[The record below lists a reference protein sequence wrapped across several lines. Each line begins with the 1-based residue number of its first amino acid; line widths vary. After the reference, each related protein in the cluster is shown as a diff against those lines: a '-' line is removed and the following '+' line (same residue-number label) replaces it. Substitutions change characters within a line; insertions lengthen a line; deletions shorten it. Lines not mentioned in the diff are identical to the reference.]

1 MTCASFASTGPRRSG
16 LRRAMLGLVLL
27 AGLLAAALP
36 AFAATLTATLDRTSL
51 AMGETVTL
59 VLSLAG
65 GDSSTPPDLSALA
78 KDFEILDRRRGSRTT
93 TVDGK
98 RTQVN
103 EWVMLLAPKRTG
115 TLTVPALSVAGLST
129 QPVRLDVSRAPAVD
143 VNEDRPLFVQLEVG
157 KGDAYVQGEIPLTV
171 RIYDALGM
179 RSGALT
185 RPEAE
190 GASIATRGEQQ
201 TYLRTIGKK
210 RYRVYQQDYV
220 MTPQKSGTIHIL
232 PITLKAVVPGSSG
245 ASLDAEMARLLGR
258 PPSPQAW
265 LDAGAP
271 GREINL
277 HTDPVDVEVKPR
289 PSAATGWFLPA
300 KAVTLTGQWA
310 SPPAKAQVGDTL
322 TRTIRLV
329 AVGATPNQ
337 LPPLT
342 PLAVEGLRQY
352 EDESRPETVQV
363 KGEAAAQLTQVVSVV
378 PTRSG
383 TFTLPAVEVDWWNT
397 AASRA
402 EKAVLPAETFTI
414 AGTAPEPTSTGDQ
427 AVAVVEDAPEAPPE
441 GAPAPAGTD
450 LVAAI
455 VVPALAYIETH
466 ARLVAAVAAGLLTL
480 GLFLAVIWRHRAA
493 RARRRTLRPAPA
505 RRVPFRTRRGG
516 GEAAI
521 AAALDALAAA
531 AKRNDARAAQAA
543 YLAFLRAAGA
553 PRAPALEDAA
563 RDLGL
568 SLHGAMPARW
578 RGRALARAVKAERA
592 ARRPARAP
600 RGARLAPLYPSEG

>member
-1 MTCASFASTGPRRSG
+1 MTRLSLLLTARRS
-16 LRRAMLGLVLL
+16 LLALVLL
-27 AGLLAAALP
+27 AGLLLAALP
-36 AFAATLTATLDRTSL
+36 ALAATLTATTDRTSL

-65 GDSSTPPDLSALA
+65 GDSSTPPDLSGLA
-78 KDFEILDRRRGSRTT
+78 KDFEILDRRRGSRTA

-115 TLTVPALSVAGLST
+115 TLTIPALSVAGLST
-129 QPVRLDVSRAPAVD
+129 PPVRLDVARAPAVD
-143 VNEDRPLFVQLEVG
+143 VNEDRPLFIQLEAG
-157 KGDAYVQGEIPLTV
+157 KGDAYVQGEIPISV

-190 GASIATRGEQQ
+190 GASFANRGEQQ
-201 TYLRTIGKK
+201 SYLRTIGKK

-232 PITLKAVVPGSSG
+232 PITLKATVPGSSSAG
-245 ASLDAEMARLLGR
+245 LDAEMARLLGR
-258 PPSPQAW
+258 PPSPAPW

-271 GREINL
+271 NREINL

-289 PSAATGWFLPA
+289 PSAASGWFLPA
-300 KAVTLTGQWA
+300 KAVTLTSQWS

-322 TRTIRLV
+322 TRTLRLV

-337 LPPLT
+337 LPPLA
-342 PLAVEGLRQY
+342 PLAVDGLRQY
-352 EDESRPETVQV
+352 EDESRPEAVQV

-378 PTRSG
+378 PSRPG

-397 AASRA
+397 AANRQ

-414 AGTAPEPTSTGDQ
+414 AGAAAEPAASADQ
-427 AVAVVEDAPEAPPE
+427 NLAVVEDAPETPPE

-466 ARLVAAVAAGLLTL
+466 ARLVAAVAAGLLAF
-480 GLFLAVIWRHRAA
+480 GLFLALIGRHRAA

-505 RRVPFRTRRGG
+505 RRMAFRARRGG
-516 GEAAI
+516 GEAMV
-521 AAALDALAAA
+521 AAALDTLAAA
-531 AKRNDARAAQAA
+531 GKRNDARAAQAA
-543 YLAFLRAAGA
+543 YLSFLRAAGA
-553 PRAPALEDAA
+553 PRAPALEEAA
-563 RDLGL
+563 RALGL
-568 SLHGAMPARW
+568 ALHGAAPGGW
-578 RGRALARAVKAERA
+578 RGRALVKAVKAERA

>member
-1 MTCASFASTGPRRSG
+1 M
-16 LRRAMLGLVLL
+16 RRAAFAPEGIRRALLALALL
-27 AGLLAAALP
+27 AGLLGTALP
-36 AFAATLTATLDRTSL
+36 AFAATLTASTDRTSL

-59 VLSLAG
+59 VLSLSG
-65 GDSSTPPDLSALA
+65 GDSTTPPDLSALS
-78 KDFEILDRRRGSRTT
+78 KDFEILDRRRGSRTV

-103 EWVMLLAPKRTG
+103 EWMMLLAPKRTG
-115 TLTVPALSVAGLST
+115 TLTIPPLSVAGLTT
-129 QPVRLDVSRAPAVD
+129 QPVRLDVARAPAVD
-143 VNEDRPLFVQLEVG
+143 VNEDRPLFVQMEVG

-171 RIYDALGM
+171 RIYDSVGM

-190 GASIATRGEQQ
+190 GASIAPRGEQQ
-201 TYLRTIGKK
+201 SYVRTIGKK

-220 MTPQKSGTIHIL
+220 MTPQKSGTIHIQSV
-232 PITLKAVVPGSSG
+232 TLKAVVPGSSG

-300 KAVTLTGQWA
+300 KAVTLTAQWS

-363 KGEAAAQLTQVVSVV
+363 KGETAAQVTQVVSVV
-378 PTRSG
+378 PTRPG

-397 AASRA
+397 ATSRA

-414 AGTAPEPTSTGDQ
+414 AGTAPEPASAADQ
-427 AVAVVEDAPEAPPE
+427 AVAVVEEAPEAPPE

-466 ARLVAAVAAGLLTL
+466 SRLVAAVAAGLLTL
-480 GLFLAVIWRHRAA
+480 GLFLAVVGRARAA
-493 RARRRTLRPAPA
+493 RARRRTLRPATA
-505 RRVPFRTRRGG
+505 RRMPFRTRRGG

-531 AKRNDARAAQAA
+531 AKRNDARATQAA

-553 PRAPALEDAA
+553 PRAPALEEAA
-563 RDLGL
+563 RELGL
-568 SLHGAMPARW
+568 SLHGDTHGAAPPRW

>member
-1 MTCASFASTGPRRSG
+1 MMRLAFPRAARRG
-16 LRRAMLGLVLL
+16 LLALMLL
-27 AGLLAAALP
+27 AGLLLAALP
-36 AFAATLTATLDRTSL
+36 ALAATLTASTDRTSL

-59 VLSLAG
+59 VLSLSG
-65 GDSSTPPDLSALA
+65 GDSSTPPDLSVLSR
-78 KDFEILDRRRGSRTT
+78 DFEILDRRRGSRTVT
-93 TVDGK
+93 ADGK

-115 TLTVPALSVAGLST
+115 TLTIPALSVAGLST
-129 QPVRLDVSRAPAVD
+129 QPVRLDVTRAPAVD
-143 VNEDRPLFVQLEVG
+143 VNEDRPLFIQMEAG
-157 KGDAYVQGEIPLTV
+157 KGDAYVQGEIPITV

-190 GASIATRGEQQ
+190 GASFAPRGEQQ
-201 TYLRTIGKK
+201 SYLRTIGKK

-220 MTPQKSGTIHIL
+220 MTPQRSGTIHIQ
-232 PITLKAVVPGSSG
+232 PITLKAIVPGSSG

-271 GREINL
+271 GRELNL

-289 PSAATGWFLPA
+289 PSAASGWFLPA
-300 KAVTLTGQWA
+300 KAVTLTGQWS

-322 TRTIRLV
+322 TRTLRLV

-337 LPPLT
+337 LPPLA
-342 PLAVEGLRQY
+342 PLAVDGLRQY

-378 PTRSG
+378 PSRAG

-397 AASRA
+397 ATNRQ

-414 AGTAPEPTSTGDQ
+414 AGAAPEPAASADQ
-427 AVAVVEDAPEAPPE
+427 NVAVVEDAPETPPQ

-480 GLFLAVIWRHRAA
+480 GLFLALIGRARAA

-505 RRVPFRTRRGG
+505 RRMAFRARRGG
-516 GEAAI
+516 GEAMV
-521 AAALDALAAA
+521 AAALDTLAAA
-531 AKRNDARAAQAA
+531 GKRNDARAAQAA

-553 PRAPALEDAA
+553 PRAPALEEAA
-563 RDLGL
+563 RALGL
-568 SLHGAMPARW
+568 ALHGAAPGAW
-578 RGRALARAVKAERA
+578 RGRALVKAVKAERA

>member
-1 MTCASFASTGPRRSG
+1 MTRAACALAGPRRA
-16 LRRAMLGLVLL
+16 LLALALL
-27 AGLLAAALP
+27 AGLLVAALP
-36 AFAATLTATLDRTSL
+36 ALAATLTATTDRTSL

-65 GDSSTPPDLSALA
+65 GDSTTPPDLSALS
-78 KDFEILDRRRGSRTT
+78 KDFEIVDRRRGSRTI

-103 EWVMLLAPKRTG
+103 EWMMLLAPKRTG
-115 TLTVPALSVAGLST
+115 TLTIPALTVAGLST
-129 QPVRLDVSRAPAVD
+129 QPVRLDVARAPAVD

-157 KGDAYVQGEIPLTV
+157 KGDAYVQGEIPLSV

-190 GASIATRGEQQ
+190 GASFAPRGEQQ
-201 TYLRTIGKK
+201 SYVRTIGKK

-220 MTPQKSGTIHIL
+220 MTPQKSGTLHIL

-258 PPSPQAW
+258 QPNPSAW

-271 GREINL
+271 GREVNL

-300 KAVTLTGQWA
+300 TAVTLTSQWA

-337 LPPLT
+337 LPPLV

-363 KGEAAAQLTQVVSVV
+363 KGAAAAQLTQVVSVV
-378 PTRSG
+378 PTRPG
-383 TFTLPAVEVDWWNT
+383 AFTLPAVEVDWWNT
-397 AASRA
+397 AANRA

-414 AGTAPEPTSTGDQ
+414 AGAPLEPAAGGDQ
-427 AVAVVEDAPEAPPE
+427 TVAVVEEEPQAPPE
-441 GAPAPAGTD
+441 GTPAPAGTD

-480 GLFLAVIWRHRAA
+480 GLFLAVIWRTRAA

-505 RRVPFRTRRGG
+505 RRMPFRARRGG
-516 GEAAI
+516 GEAAV
-521 AAALDALAAA
+521 AAALDGLAAS
-531 AKRNDARAAQAA
+531 AKRNDAVAAQAA
-543 YLAFLRAAGA
+543 YLTFLRVAGA
-553 PRAPALEDAA
+553 PRAPALEEAA
-563 RDLGL
+563 RELGVA
-568 SLHGAMPARW
+568 LHGAMPARW
-578 RGRALARAVKAERA
+578 RGRALVKAVKAERV
-592 ARRPARAP
+592 ARRPARVP

>member
-1 MTCASFASTGPRRSG
+1 MTTLPSVRAAV
-16 LRRAMLGLVLL
+16 RRAVLAVLL
-27 AGLLAAALP
+27 LGSLLAALP
-36 AFAATLTATLDRTSL
+36 ALAATLTATTDRTSV

-65 GDSSTPPDLSALA
+65 GDSSTPPDLSALSR
-78 KDFEILDRRRGSRTT
+78 DFEIVDRRRGSRTT

-98 RTQVN
+98 RTVVN

-115 TLTVPALSVAGLST
+115 TLTIPALSVAGLST
-129 QPVRLDVSRAPAVD
+129 QPVRLDVAAAPPVD
-143 VNEDRPLFVQLEVG
+143 VNEDRPLFVQMEAG
-157 KGDAYVQGEIPLTV
+157 KGDAYVQGEIPISV

-190 GASIATRGEQQ
+190 GASFAPRGEQQ
-201 TYLRTIGKK
+201 TYVRTIGKK

-232 PITLKAVVPGSSG
+232 PITLKATVPGSSS

-258 PPSPQAW
+258 QPSPSGW

-277 HTDPVDVEVKPR
+277 HTDPLDVEVKPR

-300 KAVTLTGQWA
+300 KAVTLTSQWS
-310 SPPAKAQVGDTL
+310 SPPTKAQVGDTL

-337 LPPLT
+337 LPPLA
-342 PLAVEGLRQY
+342 PLAVDGLRQY
-352 EDESRPETVQV
+352 EDESRPEAVQV

-378 PTRSG
+378 PSRPG

-397 AASRA
+397 AANRQ
-402 EKAVLPAETFTI
+402 EKAVLPPETFSI
-414 AGTAPEPTSTGDQ
+414 AGAAPAPPTSADQ
-427 AVAVVEDAPEAPPE
+427 NVAVVEDEPQEPAQ
-441 GAPAPAGTD
+441 GAPAPPGQD

-480 GLFLAVIWRHRAA
+480 GLFLAVIGRHRAA

-505 RRVPFRTRRGG
+505 RRAPFRAGRGG
-516 GEAAI
+516 GEAVVT
-521 AAALDALAAA
+521 AALDRLAAA
-531 AKRNDARAAQAA
+531 GKRNDASAAQSA

-553 PRAPALEDAA
+553 PRAPELEEAGKALGTA
-563 RDLGL
+563 
-568 SLHGAMPARW
+568 LHGAMPAPW
-578 RGRALARAVKAERA
+578 RGRTLVKAVKAERA